1 MEMSHS
7 ELDADSPEQSSE
19 DLIPDEDKNSSTLEE
34 HHPPQQIDFTHW
46 QEGSLPAHA
55 TSALG
60 HRRVVKSREV
70 RRSEPVKITHDIT
83 LEPGPEPEPESE
95 SVEITPLKEGDAIV
109 GLLLTCGCGA
119 THEVRFDYSEE

>member
-19 DLIPDEDKNSSTLEE
+19 DLMPDEDKNSSTLEE

-46 QEGSLPAHA
+46 QEGSLPSHA
-55 TSALG
+55 ASALG

-83 LEPGPEPEPESE
+83 LEPEPEPESE

>member
-19 DLIPDEDKNSSTLEE
+19 DLMPDEDKNSSTLDE

-46 QEGSLPAHA
+46 QEGALPAHT
-55 TSALG
+55 TSGLG

-70 RRSEPVKITHDIT
+70 RQSEPVKITHDIT
-83 LEPGPEPEPESE
+83 LEPEPEPESE

-119 THEVRFDYSEE
+119 THEIRFDYGEE

>member
-7 ELDADSPEQSSE
+7 EPDADSPEQSSE
-19 DLIPDEDKNSSTLEE
+19 DLTPVEEEDSSTLEE
-34 HHPPQQIDFTHW
+34 HNLPQQIDFTRW
-46 QEGSLPAHA
+46 QEGSLPARA

-60 HRRVVKSREV
+60 HRHVVKSRKV
-70 RRSEPVKITHDIT
+70 LRSEPVRITHDIS
-83 LEPGPEPEPESE
+83 LEPESEPESE

-119 THEVRFDYSEE
+119 THEVRFDYGGEE

>member
-19 DLIPDEDKNSSTLEE
+19 DLMPVEEKSSSTLEE

-70 RRSEPVKITHDIT
+70 RQSEPVKITHDIS
-83 LEPGPEPEPESE
+83 LEPEPEPE

-119 THEVRFDYSEE
+119 IHEVRFDYSEE